1 MITLLILLPIL
12 GSILLLP
19 IQEDSNQMRQIALT
33 TSLITFFISLF
44 IWYQFDSSITEYQF
58 VSEFLPN
65 NILNIS
71 GSELSSMFH
80 FYFGVDGI
88 SLYFIFYSTFKY
100 FTSISKYL
108 K

>member
-44 IWYQFDSSITEYQF
+44 IFFNYIT
-58 VSEFLPN
+58 
-65 NILNIS
+65 
-71 GSELSSMFH
+71 
-80 FYFGVDGI
+80 
-88 SLYFIFYSTFKY
+88 Y
-100 FTSISKYL
+100 FTFILYL
-108 K
+108 TLLSYTS